1 MATPKDVKLYERI
14 RKRLYKRMSHSVY
27 RSALLVKEYKT
38 AYKLKYGSANAYVG
52 KKPTKRSG
60 LKRWLAEEWRNQ
72 RGEVGY
78 KYKSD
83 VYRPTKR
90 VTTKTPITFNELT
103 KSELRV
109 ARSRKRRTG
118 RVKRFIHE

>member
-1 MATPKDVKLYERI
+1 MPQPADKVLYNKVKA
-14 RKRLYKRMSHSVY
+14 RLYRKMPTHSAY
-27 RSALLVKEYKT
+27 RSAILVKN
-38 AYKLKYGSANAYVG
+38 YKLAYLRKYKSDKAYVG
-52 KKPTKRSG
+52 TKPKKTG

-90 VTTKTPITFNELT
+90 ITSKTPTTFSELT
-103 KSELRV
+103 PARLKS
-109 ARSRKRRTG
+109 ARNKKRRIG
-118 RVKRFIHE
+118 RVKRF